1 MQGMIS
7 GNAVEKPVDMYQKS
21 LLSTTG
27 NIDRFFLL
35 RSEQ

>member
-1 MQGMIS
+1 MQGMIP
-7 GNAVEKPVDMYQKS
+7 GNAVEKSVDMYQKS
-21 LLSTTG
+21 LLSTG